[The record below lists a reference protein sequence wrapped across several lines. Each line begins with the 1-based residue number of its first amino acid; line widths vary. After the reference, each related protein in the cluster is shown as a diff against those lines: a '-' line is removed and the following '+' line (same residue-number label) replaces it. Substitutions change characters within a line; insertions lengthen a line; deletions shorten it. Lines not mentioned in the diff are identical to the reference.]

1 MKLDKSIIIFILVLL
16 VFSLFSGIFII
27 SLGIGSEF
35 TTVNTIMSP
44 LVCGGEKLEVAWEY
58 NVAHPGKTFFSSR
71 WLCVD
76 ETTGAAQ
83 DASTKT
89 TLISGV
95 VYGLLIFAA
104 FFIARWLLLSKP
116 NQSPQ

>member
-1 MKLDKSIIIFILVLL
+1 MKLNISIIVILL
-16 VFSLFSGIFII
+16 VFSLFCGFFII

-35 TTVNTIMSP
+35 TAVNTVMSP
-44 LVCGGEKLEVAWEY
+44 LVCGTERIEVASQY
-58 NVAHPGKTFFSSR
+58 NVAHPGKKFFGSR

-89 TLISGV
+89 NLISGA
-95 VYGLLIFAA
+95 VYGLMLFAIV
-104 FFIARWLLLSKP
+104 IAWWLWANRSR
-116 NQSPQ
+116 QGPQ

>member
-1 MKLDKSIIIFILVLL
+1 MKLDKNMIILPLVML
-16 VFSLFSGIFII
+16 VFSVFSGIFVI

-35 TTVNTIMSP
+35 TTVNTVMSP
-44 LVCGGEKLEVAWEY
+44 LVCGTERIEVAWQY
-58 NVAHPGKTFFSSR
+58 NVAHPGRTFFGSR

-76 ETTGAAQ
+76 ESTGAAQ

-95 VYGLLIFAA
+95 VYGLIIFLI
-104 FFIARWLLLSKP
+104 IIVYWLWANRSS
-116 NQSPQ
+116 QSPL

>member
-1 MKLDKSIIIFILVLL
+1 MKLNISTLGILV
-16 VFSLFSGIFII
+16 VFSLFCGVFII

-35 TTVNTIMSP
+35 TTVNTVMSP
-44 LVCGGEKLEVAWEY
+44 LVCGTEKVEVAWKY
-58 NVAHPGKTFFSSR
+58 NVAHPGQTFFGSR

-89 TLISGV
+89 TLISGI

-104 FFIARWLLLSKP
+104 FIVYWLWA
-116 NQSPQ
+116 NRHNTSPQ

>member
-1 MKLDKSIIIFILVLL
+1 MKLNISIIVILLF
-16 VFSLFSGIFII
+16 FSLFCGVFII

-35 TTVNTIMSP
+35 TAVNTIMSP
-44 LVCGGEKLEVAWEY
+44 LVCGGDKMEVAWQY
-58 NVAHPGKTFFSSR
+58 NVAHPGQTFFGSR

-89 TLISGV
+89 TLISGI
-95 VYGLLIFAA
+95 VYGLIIFA
-104 FFIARWLLLSKP
+104 IIMARWIWMNRSS
-116 NQSPQ
+116 QSSQ

>member
-1 MKLDKSIIIFILVLL
+1 MKLGISIIIILL
-16 VFSLFSGIFII
+16 VFSLFCGVFII

-44 LVCGGEKLEVAWEY
+44 LVCGTQKIEVAWEY
-58 NVAHPGKTFFSSR
+58 NVAHPGKTFFGSR

-76 ETTGAAQ
+76 ETTGAAR

-95 VYGLLIFAA
+95 VYGLLIFAI
-104 FFIARWLLLSKP
+104 FIFWWFWMHRSSQ
-116 NQSPQ
+116 NRQ

>member
-1 MKLDKSIIIFILVLL
+1 MKLSLSILIILL
-16 VFSLFSGIFII
+16 IFSLFCGVFII

-35 TTVNTIMSP
+35 TTVNTVMSP
-44 LVCGGEKLEVAWEY
+44 LVCGSQKIEVAWEY
-58 NVAHPGKTFFSSR
+58 NVAHPGKTFFGSR

-83 DASTKT
+83 DASIKT

-95 VYGLLIFAA
+95 VYGLLLFAIVIFWALWMP
-104 FFIARWLLLSKP
+104 RPSQ
-116 NQSPQ
+116 NRQ

>member
-1 MKLDKSIIIFILVLL
+1 MKLNVSNIVILL
-16 VFSLFSGIFII
+16 VFSLFCGVFII

-35 TTVNTIMSP
+35 TTVNTVMSP
-44 LVCGGEKLEVAWEY
+44 LVCGIERIEVAWQY
-58 NVAHPGKTFFSSR
+58 NVAHPGKTFFGSH

-89 TLISGV
+89 NLISGL
-95 VYGLLIFAA
+95 VYGLMLFAIV
-104 FFIARWLLLSKP
+104 IAWWLWANRSR
-116 NQSPQ
+116 QGPQ